1 MSDIAVATQPAEVK
15 PLEETHVP
23 HENGTAVAPQTQAV
37 PVAPV
42 NITPVAQSAEQ
53 NNTAVAS
60 DATQHATQN
69 TEDVDLDIDVESKPD
84 LRKDQASESKQEEY
98 DEESD
103 SDSDSLDLADL
114 DIDLDN
120 IDALDINELQKKQQA
135 LLELRNKKQKKLEEL
150 LRKQNEQLQQVMPT
164 AAESVAA
171 SQYTSQPAGSM
182 SPYPGKRGRGRPR
195 KVPRPG
201 DPEEVILAHLQQQKL
216 KLQQQ
221 IQQQQQ
227 QLAQAGVD
235 LSQLNALH
243 SSPDYEK
250 KAKERALW
258 TLQESRQ
265 LLKILESGKTDPQQ
279 IWDELNATVG
289 NTKTFDQVKNKKA
302 NLMQKA
308 SSKSMTV
315 IDVLKDDIVKLEGEL
330 FGFSSESDNEAGSFT
345 SSKRR
350 KVNEAGEYYVPAGS
364 PPIVPSSPGLVFND
378 QGGKRG
384 PGRPRKYARAE
395 DGSVIKQKP
404 LVLPPVESPPVVATT
419 DIRGFLSHKF
429 EELRAAREED
439 RRIIERQRKIM
450 ENMQQ
455 EIKYLKFTNQLLL
468 EKFDI
473 DPAAQEERF
482 KKMLAEG
489 EHREENHSNN
499 HHSPEHGHTQSN
511 TNALVSS
518 DSQPKSDAM
527 EEEPK
532 TDAMK
537 IE

>member
-1 MSDIAVATQPAEVK
+1 
-15 PLEETHVP
+15 
-23 HENGTAVAPQTQAV
+23 
-37 PVAPV
+37 
-42 NITPVAQSAEQ
+42 
-53 NNTAVAS
+53 
-60 DATQHATQN
+60 
-69 TEDVDLDIDVESKPD
+69 
-84 LRKDQASESKQEEY
+84 
-98 DEESD
+98 
-103 SDSDSLDLADL
+103 
-114 DIDLDN
+114 
-120 IDALDINELQKKQQA
+120 
-135 LLELRNKKQKKLEEL
+135 
-150 LRKQNEQLQQVMPT
+150 
-164 AAESVAA
+164 
-171 SQYTSQPAGSM
+171 
-182 SPYPGKRGRGRPR
+182 
-195 KVPRPG
+195 
-201 DPEEVILAHLQQQKL
+201 
-216 KLQQQ
+216 
-221 IQQQQQ
+221 
-227 QLAQAGVD
+227 
-235 LSQLNALH
+235 
-243 SSPDYEK
+243 
-250 KAKERALW
+250 
-258 TLQESRQ
+258 
-265 LLKILESGKTDPQQ
+265 LESGKTDPQQ
-279 IWDELNATVG
+279 IWEELSATVG

-364 PPIVPSSPGLVFND
+364 PPIVPSSPGLMFD

-404 LVLPPVESPPVVATT
+404 LVLPPVETTPVVATS

-439 RRIIERQRKIM
+439 RRVIEQQRKMM

-473 DPAAQEERF
+473 DPSAQEERF
-482 KKMLAEG
+482 KKLLES
-489 EHREENHSNN
+489 EQSHEENHSN
-499 HHSPEHGHTQSN
+499 HHQSPEHGLTHSN
-511 TNALVSS
+511 TNAIASS